1 MADTSRELRGRP
13 VTADEARTAVT
24 RLINSHFRNANSARC
39 SIPLN
44 AMDDDVVAADYVEE
58 ASERIKELEAK
69 LAAKWISVSSES
81 MPEYD
86 TLVRLWNPLWPCASV
101 GYWRHSH
108 EWIGYFAP
116 ETHGPLPETNPTH
129 WQPLPDP
136 PVQP

>member
-69 LAAKWISVSSES
+69 LAALDWTEITES
-81 MPEYD
+81 NLPKVGDEVMRFRADKIRQTVYAVDGTEEQNTLIICLARGD
-86 TLVRLWNPLWPCASV
+86 THFRPIN
-101 GYWRHSH
+101 
-108 EWIGYFAP
+108 
-116 ETHGPLPETNPTH
+116 
-129 WQPLPDP
+129 P

>member
-1 MADTSRELRGRP
+1 MATDWESVYSGQKAT
-13 VTADEARTAVT
+13 DARMEVM
-24 RLINSHFRNANSARC
+24 RLAC
-39 SIPLN
+39 KVCGGLQ
-44 AMDDDVVAADYVEE
+44 DDCECGEKAL
-58 ASERIKELEAK
+58 ERISELEAK
-69 LAAKWISVSSES
+69 LAAKWISVTSES